1 MQKAYAEEEC
11 YVHTRETGEWRLSG
25 IKRSPL
31 SGMPTLILSYPVY
44 SQHQKRW
51 GVLLGELKIE
61 MIEQLRRNVKFGI
74 NGHSAIVDQNG
85 RVIAHPNPVWME
97 EMRDISHLSVVKL
110 MMQGKTGVTTFY
122 SPFIKQNMVAGY
134 SAVPGYG
141 WGIMVPQPEAEVAA
155 QVRAL
160 MYSNFIWGL
169 VGVVLAVILAVILAR
184 WINNPINR
192 LAKASHKLLRNNLNG
207 DMEESSET
215 DPYEVRQL
223 NSVVSSLVSHLQS
236 SRKEVFELN
245 NNLQVRIEEATQQL
259 RDSNSQLEMFAKSDY
274 LTSLANRR
282 HFEEEMKSIAGR
294 RRSDAEQI
302 CIMLVDI
309 DNFKLINDNHG
320 HAAGDKILT
329 EIGRF
334 LDSTMRAGDLVA
346 RYAGD
351 EFVLVLHCAQDVAVQ
366 RAEQIRQAIENLSI
380 DWEQDTIQTT
390 VSIGVYCYENNGSVD
405 IARIMQQVDD
415 TMYKAKKAGGNR
427 VASSD

>member
-1 MQKAYAEEEC
+1 
-11 YVHTRETGEWRLSG
+11 
-25 IKRSPL
+25 
-31 SGMPTLILSYPVY
+31 
-44 SQHQKRW
+44 
-51 GVLLGELKIE
+51 
-61 MIEQLRRNVKFGI
+61 
-74 NGHSAIVDQNG
+74 
-85 RVIAHPNPVWME
+85 
-97 EMRDISHLSVVKL
+97 
-110 MMQGKTGVTTFY
+110 
-122 SPFIKQNMVAGY
+122 
-134 SAVPGYG
+134 
-141 WGIMVPQPEAEVAA
+141 
-155 QVRAL
+155 
-160 MYSNFIWGL
+160 
-169 VGVVLAVILAVILAR
+169 
-184 WINNPINR
+184 
-192 LAKASHKLLRNNLNG
+192 
-207 DMEESSET
+207 
-215 DPYEVRQL
+215 
-223 NSVVSSLVSHLQS
+223 
-236 SRKEVFELN
+236 
-245 NNLQVRIEEATQQL
+245 
-259 RDSNSQLEMFAKSDY
+259 
-274 LTSLANRR
+274 
-282 HFEEEMKSIAGR
+282 MKSIAGR